1 MVMKHV
7 VLALALLAA
16 TSAFADDD
24 AEKLKAFRDLNP
36 DRPATGHAVQW
47 HLGYVEFRALGMD
60 WRIFYLPILPPV
72 PGSGF
77 QNTAKIPNA
86 FDLTQTPYASTLPP
100 MFDHDRSRA
109 VEREYQRIEKLTKKQ
124 KIEVK
129 KE

>member
-1 MVMKHV
+1 MRTALAV
-7 VLALALLAA
+7 VLFAAA
-16 TSAFADDD
+16 TTTAFADDD

-60 WRIFYLPILPPV
+60 WRIFYLPIMAPL

-77 QNTAKIPNA
+77 QNTGKLPNA
-86 FDLTQTPYASTLPP
+86 FDLTQTPYASTMPP

-129 KE
+129 Q